1 MAQYKLVYSEV
12 NNDRTSKNFGY
23 EIEQVKKFHSLN
35 EAVEFSR
42 MLANTNIN
50 MRGKPIIEEI

>member
-1 MAQYKLVYSEV
+1 
-12 NNDRTSKNFGY
+12 
-23 EIEQVKKFHSLN
+23 LN